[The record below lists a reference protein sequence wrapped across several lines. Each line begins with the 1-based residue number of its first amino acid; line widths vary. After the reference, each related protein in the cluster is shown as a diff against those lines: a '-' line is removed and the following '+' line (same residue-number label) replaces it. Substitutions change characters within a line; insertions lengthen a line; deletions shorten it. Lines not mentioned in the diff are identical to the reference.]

1 MGQVCLRKTMS
12 LIESA
17 EVFAR
22 TKNADINFCKS
33 IVFRLKSIGINDEQI
48 LCSAFLC
55 HANSSFDEIHAR
67 FGREIATR
75 VTSISKDAALPR
87 QRQEEQYVKQLQDA
101 PWESILIKMCEIS
114 ANLKILKDSELSR
127 TKRNKILKQNVHY
140 LVVLKK
146 KISENKI
153 KTPGIEKLLDGA
165 NETLIYFKQRP
176 INF

>member
-1 MGQVCLRKTMS
+1 MS

-17 EVFAR
+17 EAFAR

-114 ANLKILKDSELSR
+114 ANLKILKDSELSK
-127 TKRNKILKQNVHY
+127 TKRNKILKQNIHY